1 MGYHRNNGRGGD
13 GCIPNCVPACAAPG
27 PPRVMMPVTKQN
39 MSPILVLF
47 VFFACGVL
55 MWKLINWLPPRLR
68 EPTMIITATAAIYA
82 VSFFL
87 VGMFAVYMF
96 VHLVGKYSHMLPQ
109 GFYYPV
115 LILAI
120 AMLIFVPALVYF
132 VRLFAVALRDTFRAQ
147 RVWLAGPGG
156 AASGLPPGSRAAG
169 RQGGGD
175 HPLLRARTAC
185 GAAGG
190 A

>member
-1 MGYHRNNGRGGD
+1 MT
-13 GCIPNCVPACAAPG
+13 
-27 PPRVMMPVTKQN
+27 PVTKQN

-55 MWKLINWLPPRLR
+55 MWKLITWLPPRLR

-82 VSFFL
+82 ASFFL

-96 VHLVGKYSHMLPQ
+96 VHLVGKYSHVLPQ

-120 AMLIFVPALVYF
+120 AMLIFVPGYATRHFYRKCRPRTHKPPT
-132 VRLFAVALRDTFRAQ
+132 VRR
-147 RVWLAGPGG
+147 LAGRKPPGG
-156 AASGLPPGSRAAG
+156 RG
-169 RQGGGD
+169 
-175 HPLLRARTAC
+175 PLRF
-185 GAAGG
+185 
-190 A
+190 